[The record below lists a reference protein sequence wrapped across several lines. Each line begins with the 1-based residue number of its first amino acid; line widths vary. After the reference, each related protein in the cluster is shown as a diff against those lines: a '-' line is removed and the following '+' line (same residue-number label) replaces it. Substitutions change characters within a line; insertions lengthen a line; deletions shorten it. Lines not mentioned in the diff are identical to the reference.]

1 MILDSRGTRAHARLA
16 YHSRLAL
23 THDLRHL
30 SSIYPVGV
38 RQRGVEFATFYY
50 PGLIKCAL
58 RRFDIDPRTDWRAA
72 MHGKLMDPTKIDLFK
87 QRKRRI
93 AKGGMKQTDSLGSR
107 ADVKKT

>member
-38 RQRGVEFATFYY
+38 RQHGVEFATFYY

-58 RRFDIDPRTDWRAA
+58 RRFDIDPRTDWRCYAWKACGPHENWPFQAA
-72 MHGKLMDPTKIDLFK
+72 
-87 QRKRRI
+87 Q
-93 AKGGMKQTDSLGSR
+93 AKDRQGWGETDGFIGLES
-107 ADVKKT
+107 